1 MLTCLIPHSPAR
13 TAKGACRLRQRGTTP
28 TTFQATQCE
37 SHRDCRGT
45 LALTVVL
52 GAPPHGRRIDLTF
65 ASGQSACILL
75 DQGFGAWKTQTYAP
89 FPFEETAAKQASALT
104 SLDVRIA
111 AQGDTYAIAQRT

>member
-1 MLTCLIPHSPAR
+1 VP
-13 TAKGACRLRQRGTTP
+13 
-28 TTFQATQCE
+28 
-37 SHRDCRGT
+37 
-45 LALTVVL
+45 